1 MKHRCVNNKKSIKVL
16 KKVSNK
22 VDEKSQP
29 TTVVKGRMV
38 RNIF

>member
-1 MKHRCVNNKKSIKVL
+1 MNNKKGIKVL
-16 KKVSNK
+16 NKVSNK

-29 TTVVKGRMV
+29 TTVVIGRMV